1 MNNIKTDV
9 DYKLKLTM
17 LIGAMNVARMATDDK
32 DLSQLLANILRAG
45 GCLDDAVIQGITE
58 WATDDKQQR

>member
-1 MNNIKTDV
+1 MTYTDTDV

-32 DLSQLLANILRAG
+32 DLSQLLTSILRAG
-45 GCLDDAVIQGITE
+45 GCLDEAVIQGVTE
-58 WATDDKQQR
+58 WVAEQNR